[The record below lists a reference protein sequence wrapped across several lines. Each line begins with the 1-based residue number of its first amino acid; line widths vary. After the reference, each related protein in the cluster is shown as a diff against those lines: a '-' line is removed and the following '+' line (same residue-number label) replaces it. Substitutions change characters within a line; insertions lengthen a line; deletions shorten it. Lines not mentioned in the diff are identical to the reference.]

1 MPACM
6 SRGTITTCEL
16 FPCQG
21 SDDIFAILPK
31 YCHSVVKTVSGKWEG
46 LHFIKRMTFIQ
57 PQKLAMYLLSLSLSP
72 LLTNGRENSWQGTL
86 CRCEP
91 LLTMTSD
98 ILCFPESQPG
108 CDVDLADFN
117 FSLAFSLSPL
127 LTLSLPLSLPLSI
140 SYVYDHGLYI
150 NNKLV
155 RLCPCFISATL
166 LNM

>member
-1 MPACM
+1 M
-6 SRGTITTCEL
+6 SWDNNTFHLIRFLLHNDGNAHARMHVAWNYNNMWIISLPRLGWYIRNITQVLSL
-16 FPCQG
+16 FRQDC
-21 SDDIFAILPK
+21 
-31 YCHSVVKTVSGKWEG
+31 KWEVG
-46 LHFIKRMTFIQ
+46 GPAFCKKDDFHPAPKVGDV
-57 PQKLAMYLLSLSLSP
+57 PSLSLSLSP

-127 LTLSLPLSLPLSI
+127 LTLSLPLSLICVWPWPL
-140 SYVYDHGLYI
+140 H
-150 NNKLV
+150 
-155 RLCPCFISATL
+155 
-166 LNM
+166 